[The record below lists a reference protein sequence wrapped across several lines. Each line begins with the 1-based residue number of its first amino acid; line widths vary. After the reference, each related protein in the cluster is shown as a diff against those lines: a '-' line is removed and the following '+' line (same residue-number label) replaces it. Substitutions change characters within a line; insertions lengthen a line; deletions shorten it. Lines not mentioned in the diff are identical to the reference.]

1 MKKQYIFFLAF
12 ALTILLSSCISTRKH
27 YSSELHFGDFNL
39 SELNGKYAVNR
50 KNLYHFF
57 NIRATD
63 FDTEYMGKYYG
74 AYETTGSILES
85 ISVNEILSQD
95 SVNNEFIILDFNTK
109 DTLNIIYRDNSFWY
123 KTSYKGK
130 LKNKYFEI
138 RLQNNRFP
146 FFPIISRH
154 DVDRIRVGINQS
166 RKVVVH
172 NYSEHW
178 GTFLLF
184 GAHSGGDEDAF
195 LLERI
200 E

>member
-27 YSSELHFGDFNL
+27 YSSELHFGDLNL
-39 SELNGKYAVNR
+39 NELNGKYAIDR
-50 KNLYHFF
+50 KSLYYYF
-57 NIRATD
+57 NIRTTD
-63 FDTEYMGKYYG
+63 FNTGYSGKYYG
-74 AYETTGSILES
+74 AYETTGSILKSRS
-85 ISVNEILSQD
+85 IEEIFSQD
-95 SVNNEFIILDFNTK
+95 SINKEFVILNFNGK
-109 DTLNIIYRDNSFWY
+109 DTLNIIYRDDSFWY

-130 LKNKYFEI
+130 VKNKYFEI
-138 RLQNNRFP
+138 SLQNKRYP

-154 DVDRIRVGINQS
+154 DVDRIRVGMNQS

-195 LLERI
+195 LLEKI